1 MKRAV
6 AYIRVSTA
14 SDAQVHS
21 FEFQEDYW
29 KNEINKN
36 DDLTLVEIYADKG
49 ISGKSLSKRPELKRL
64 LKDAEEHKFD
74 VVYTKS
80 VSRFAILPEYCGLL
94 SVRTSSPLFVF
105 TIQFLIVFLGILNSF
120 AKAFEEKPS
129 S

>member
-64 LKDAEEHKFD
+64 LR
-74 VVYTKS
+74 V
-80 VSRFAILPEYCGLL
+80 I
-94 SVRTSSPLFVF
+94 TSSFPKRRLL
-105 TIQFLIVFLGILNSF
+105 QPILRSL
-120 AKAFEEKPS
+120 KSE
-129 S
+129 

>member
-49 ISGKSLSKRPELKRL
+49 ISGKNLSKRPELKRL
-64 LKDAEEHKFD
+64 LKDAENGKFD

-80 VSRFAILPEYCGLL
+80 VSRFARNTTELL
-94 SVRTSSPLFVF
+94 ESVRRLRE
-105 TIQFLIVFLGILNSF
+105 LGI
-120 AKAFEEKPS
+120 KVVFEK
-129 S
+129 

>member
-49 ISGKSLSKRPELKRL
+49 ISGKSLSKSQ
-64 LKDAEEHKFD
+64 
-74 VVYTKS
+74 YTLIGG
-80 VSRFAILPEYCGLL
+80 FIYEY
-94 SVRTSSPLFVF
+94 
-105 TIQFLIVFLGILNSF
+105 
-120 AKAFEEKPS
+120 AKINDGSAKNAS
-129 S
+129 

>member
-36 DDLTLVEIYADKG
+36 DDLTLVKIYADKG
-49 ISGKSLSKRPELKRL
+49 ISGKSIQITRKIAVIFL
-64 LKDAEEHKFD
+64 
-74 VVYTKS
+74 
-80 VSRFAILPEYCGLL
+80 
-94 SVRTSSPLFVF
+94 VRKHSD
-105 TIQFLIVFLGILNSF
+105 
-120 AKAFEEKPS
+120 
-129 S
+129 